1 MNQQG
6 CGGVSASG
14 ERGGGS
20 ERDYPA
26 GRAAGAVSSVL
37 PEGAE
42 DAGDGVGVYEPVK
55 DNTAY
60 ETEGREKAG
69 RDHMDYR
76 VFRRDGIGVFSLY
89 LASGSQVAER
99 REEQVR
105 DVIWGS
111 RAPDEEDVVKI

>member
-60 ETEGREKAG
+60 ETITGLRKEGRK
-69 RDHMDYR
+69 
-76 VFRRDGIGVFSLY
+76 
-89 LASGSQVAER
+89 
-99 REEQVR
+99 
-105 DVIWGS
+105 
-111 RAPDEEDVVKI
+111 PDEIMWITGFSGATVSAYFPYTWLADHT